1 MSILQ
6 QKPLVGSCVGAFPG
20 KPTVLQSN
28 CLILPFLPFLSL
40 CSPAFPSIFFSNVS
54 TEPCF
59 SSLFHPL
66 PQCIMSWLMFTGNF
80 DVCFLKRAQAFLM
93 NYRDEDVYEVKIRGT
108 SASTWEISYPS
119 ERHLYDMLAH
129 SDRVTFLTVFTVRRL
144 VFSTLKIFSVST
156 WKQGMSEF
164 GFPNFYC
171 ITPSH

>member
-1 MSILQ
+1 M
-6 QKPLVGSCVGAFPG
+6 GAFPG
-20 KPTVLQSN
+20 KLAVLQSN

-40 CSPAFPSIFFSNVS
+40 CLPAFPSVFFSNLS
-54 TEPCF
+54 TDPCF
-59 SSLFHPL
+59 SGLFHALHP
-66 PQCIMSWLMFTGNF
+66 CIMSRQVFSGNF

-119 ERHLYDMLAH
+119 ERHLYDMLAN

-156 WKQGMSEF
+156 
-164 GFPNFYC
+164 
-171 ITPSH
+171 